1 MKSCI
6 ESLGGCRSAT
16 KEGAEKLGVA
26 GANLGSPGILVVG
39 ALKAA
44 STVTGSRLSNATL
57 ASSSLF

>member
-1 MKSCI
+1 MKSCV
-6 ESLGGCRSAT
+6 ESLGGCCSAT

-44 STVTGSRLSNATL
+44 STVTGGRLSNATL